1 MWCRR
6 WYQYISVLSASG
18 RFWPQSMAWEAE
30 KSEDHC
36 SPSLSPCLAG
46 RPLPEQPNMQNCAAG
61 ALIWRGCGLRYRL
74 SADWPHPGG
83 PLRQFYHFRCLG
95 QSWKHYCRKRL
106 LGQQTALVTSRG
118 PCCEDS
124 EGWSPEN
131 MGTRGSGGHRTGLFR
146 FTTNKHL
153 PSPVQA
159 LPVLIYPPP
168 SHPLTMKWAAVG
180 DQLYALF
187 CQSFSNPL
195 IRSVIHL
202 SVQQAVFWAS
212 ARISRVKLP
221 CLTEYDY
228 KNGCVIWFDLI
239 YAAHSLPFTSSDWT
253 SVLGPALC
261 EAHVHFT
268 LVHPSSTIHWV

>member
-1 MWCRR
+1 
-6 WYQYISVLSASG
+6 
-18 RFWPQSMAWEAE
+18 
-30 KSEDHC
+30 
-36 SPSLSPCLAG
+36 
-46 RPLPEQPNMQNCAAG
+46 MQNCAAG
-61 ALIWRGCGLRYRL
+61 ALIWRGCGLWYRL

-202 SVQQAVFWAS
+202 SVQQAVFLSLCQNKPCETAMFD
-212 ARISRVKLP
+212 RVWLQKWL
-221 CLTEYDY
+221 CHMVRS
-228 KNGCVIWFDLI
+228 NICC
-239 YAAHSLPFTSSDWT
+239 PFTS
-253 SVLGPALC
+253 
-261 EAHVHFT
+261 
-268 LVHPSSTIHWV
+268 IH